1 MNEFSRPDRIVH
13 AAPPRRQA
21 IAAGG
26 EPDGLPAR
34 SGEHSRKHGPKK
46 VSFVG
51 SYVPRHCGI
60 ATFSNDLLGAL
71 AARAPQ
77 TEFWSVAVN
86 DIQAGYDY
94 PPEVHFEIGQKT
106 LADYR
111 KAVDFLNMNQVEAVC
126 LQHEFGLFGG
136 SSGSYVLRSLERLR
150 MPVVTTLHTVLEEP
164 NAEQKDIIAA
174 IGDFSDRVVV
184 MSGRAREALCSI
196 YGVPQERI
204 AVIPHGVPDVP
215 FLDTSYNKDRFDVIG
230 RKVILTFGL
239 LSEGKGTEVVIE
251 ALPEIVRRHP
261 DAIFVVVGA
270 THPEVKRRDGEAYR
284 HGLQRRAR
292 DLGVEEHVVFYNQ
305 FIDTPT
311 LLDFISTADVVVTP
325 YHNREQIVSGVLSY
339 ALGAGKAIV
348 STPYWYAEEMLSDGR
363 GLLVPF
369 RDAEAMAGAING
381 LLDDDVARNAMRK
394 RAYVSSRSMVWR
406 EVADRYYKLFR
417 EVRRK
422 RGVRAVARE
431 YRPLALN
438 AANLELPFPRFDH
451 LRVLTDD
458 TGILQ
463 HARFEIPDRDHG
475 YCTDDNARALIVVLN
490 AQHVLSDGDELSQL
504 AHRYLGFLQQALN
517 RDNGRFRNFMSYDR
531 RWQEDAGSEDSHG
544 RALWALGQT
553 VLDSPSQ
560 GMAAAAMS
568 LFELALPRA
577 VELKS
582 LRACAHALLGV
593 DAYLRRFGGATE
605 VRRAHNILPQRMR
618 SLGAKRLQSERP
630 WPEPCVAY
638 AHGAVPHALLL
649 GAVRSGNERALEI
662 ALRTLTWL
670 TELQTDPAGHFVP
683 IGNRGWFNRDGFQA
697 RFDQQPIE
705 IQHMTSAHLE
715 ARNVTGDRRWLDE
728 ARRCFEWFLGRNDLR
743 QPVCDH
749 ATGGCRDGLQAEG
762 MNQNQ
767 GAESTLAWLHALISL
782 HVAVG
787 ATATTVGDIVTAR
800 QPRLPAPPTTARA
813 ANPPL
818 S

>member
-1 MNEFSRPDRIVH
+1 MANEST
-13 AAPPRRQA
+13 
-21 IAAGG
+21 
-26 EPDGLPAR
+26 
-34 SGEHSRKHGPKK
+34 RKQGPKK
-46 VSFVG
+46 VSFIG
-51 SYVPRHCGI
+51 SYVPRRCGI
-60 ATFSNDLLGAL
+60 ATFSNDLLTAL
-71 AARAPQ
+71 AARAPA

-86 DIQAGYDY
+86 DLQAGYDY

-106 LADYR
+106 LSDYR

-150 MPVVTTLHTVLEEP
+150 MPVVTTLHTVLQEP
-164 NAEQKDIIAA
+164 NDEQKEIIAA

-184 MSGRAREALCSI
+184 MSDRARETLISV
-196 YGVPQERI
+196 YGVPNERI
-204 AVIPHGVPDVP
+204 AMIPHGVPDVP
-215 FLDTSYNKDRFDVIG
+215 FLDTSYNKDRFDVVG

-239 LSEGKGTEVVIE
+239 LSEGKGVEVVID
-251 ALPEIVRRHP
+251 ALPAIIRKHP
-261 DAIFVVVGA
+261 DAVFVIVGA
-270 THPEVKRRDGEAYR
+270 THPEIKRRDGEAYR

-311 LLDFISTADVVVTP
+311 LLDFLSTADVVVTP

-363 GLLVPF
+363 GRLVPF
-369 RDAEAMAGAING
+369 RDAEATAAAISG
-381 LLDDDVARNAMRK
+381 LLDDDVERNAMRK
-394 RAYVSSRSMVWR
+394 RAYVSSRAMVWR

-417 EVRRK
+417 DVRKK
-422 RGVRAVARE
+422 RSVRAAARE
-431 YRPLALN
+431 YRPVALN
-438 AANLELPFPRFDH
+438 ATNLELPFPRFDH

-463 HARFEIPDRDHG
+463 HAQFEIPDRDHG
-475 YCTDDNARALIVVLN
+475 YCTDDNARALIVALN
-490 AQHVLSDGDELSQL
+490 AQHILSDGNELSQFT
-504 AHRYLGFLQQALN
+504 HCYLSFLQQALN

-531 RWQEDAGSEDSHG
+531 RWTEDTGSEDSHG

-568 LFELALPRA
+568 LFELALPRTG
-577 VELKS
+577 ELRS
-582 LRACAHALLGV
+582 LRACAHALLGI

-605 VRRAHNILPQRMR
+605 VRRVHGALLDRML
-618 SLGAKRLQSERP
+618 SMFPTVLNSDWP
-630 WPEPCVAY
+630 WPEDCLTY
-638 AHGAVPHALLL
+638 ANGIVPHALLL
-649 GAVRSGNERALEI
+649 AGTRSGSERAIEI
-662 ALRTLTWL
+662 ALRSLTWL
-670 TELQTDPAGHFVP
+670 TELQTDVKGHFVP

-705 IQHMTSAHLE
+705 IQHMTLAQLE
-715 ARNVTGDRRWLDE
+715 AYNVTGERRWLDE

-749 ATGGCRDGLQAEG
+749 ATGGCRDGLQPEG
-762 MNQNQ
+762 LNQNQ
-767 GAESTLAWLHALISL
+767 GAESTLAWLHSLIAL
-782 HVAVG
+782 HVALG
-787 ATATTVGDIVTAR
+787 ATATTVGDIATAR
-800 QPRLPAPPTTARA
+800 LPRVNAPGTSPDHV